1 MQEEYKV
8 ELKSDE
14 YNEMVGE
21 IPPVLIRY
29 GIGVLLAILLVIVI
43 LSVKINFT
51 TYIACQVVVGQ
62 VATSTTEPF
71 YKVSFM
77 VKPEDIA
84 FIQEGRTAII
94 SLLQYP
100 ANRFGNLN
108 IIVHPKGVKY
118 VVIDNSGYYEWSQ
131 NESGLVTDS
140 HVKIKYLDGLQ
151 GSAKIVS
158 GKESIANKITQSLRN
173 SIGINF

>member
-14 YNEMVGE
+14 YNEIVGE

-29 GIGVLLAILLVIVI
+29 GIGVLFAIFLVIVI

-51 TYIACQVVVGQ
+51 TYIACQVVVEQ
-62 VATSTTEPF
+62 VATSTTESI
-71 YKVSFM
+71 YKVSFR

-84 FIQEGRTAII
+84 SIQEGRTAII

-100 ANRFGNLN
+100 SNRFGNLN
-108 IIVHPKGVKY
+108 IVVHPKNIKY
-118 VVIDNSGYYEWSQ
+118 ASPLNSGCYVWSQ

-158 GKESIANKITQSLRN
+158 GKESIANKITQSIRN